1 MTERPLDSH
10 FRLSP
15 ALKKRL
21 KVAAAEN
28 GRSLNE
34 EVVTRLEGSFELST
48 DARGKLKGLLAQAL
62 TELDGD

>member
-1 MTERPLDSH
+1 MTNRLDSH
-10 FRLSP
+10 VRLTP

-34 EVVTRLEGSFELST
+34 EIVTRLESSFELT
-48 DARGKLKGLLAQAL
+48 NDVRGKVKDLLGQAIA
-62 TELDGD
+62 ELVEG